1 MNYLTLIDGPSA
13 VVVIA
18 GTLLATMLRCGWRDC
33 HVTVRAVGAL
43 TQQRFDGERVRAE
56 LAVQV
61 QEIRQGGI
69 LRASPAQVGDSEFDE
84 VSGTLIARR
93 SVPALIA
100 AHEGHKARRLA
111 HSNIAVRTLAQA
123 SELAPVLGLAGT
135 LLALT
140 QLPRTGVS
148 GSAYAGTI
156 SMAVLTTLYGLMAA
170 NFLFA
175 PLAKAV
181 DRKAQA
187 EETERQKILDWLAEQ
202 VAAACAPRRAPHSD
216 RGHAGRA
223 RDAEEAA

>member
-1 MNYLTLIDGPSA
+1 MDYLSLINVPSA
-13 VVVIA
+13 IIVVA

-33 HVTVRAVGAL
+33 SVTVKAIGAL
-43 TQQRFDGERVRAE
+43 GQRRFDGERVRSE

-61 QEIRQGGI
+61 QEIRQDGI
-69 LRASPAQVGDSEFDE
+69 LRASPHQIGDSEFDE
-84 VSGTLIARR
+84 VSGTLISRR
-93 SVPALIA
+93 SVPALIS

-123 SELAPVLGLAGT
+123 AELAPVLGLAGT
-135 LLALT
+135 LLSLT

-156 SMAVLTTLYGLMAA
+156 SMAVLTTLYGLVVA

-181 DRKAQA
+181 DRKAQL

-202 VAAACAPRRAPHSD
+202 VAAACAPRRAPHAD
-216 RGHAGRA
+216 RGPDA
-223 RDAEEAA
+223 RGSSEAAA

>member
-1 MNYLTLIDGPSA
+1 MNYLSLIDGPSA
-13 VVVIA
+13 VIVLA

-33 HVTVRAVGAL
+33 HATVRAIGGL
-43 TQQRFDGERVRAE
+43 TQRRFDGERVRAE

-61 QEIRQGGI
+61 QEIRQDGI
-69 LRASPAQVGDSEFDE
+69 LRAEPHSVGDREFDE

-100 AHEGHKARRLA
+100 AHESHKAKRLA
-111 HSNIAVRTLAQA
+111 FSNIAVRTLAQA

-135 LLALT
+135 LLSLT

-148 GSAYAGTI
+148 GAAYGGTI
-156 SMAVLTTLYGLMAA
+156 SMAVLTTLYGLLLA
-170 NFLFA
+170 NFVFA

-187 EETERQKILDWLAEQ
+187 EEAERQKILDWLAEQ
-202 VAAACAPRRAPHSD
+202 VAAACAPRRAAHSE
-216 RGHAGRA
+216 RSLG
-223 RDAEEAA
+223 AEVAA